1 MPSTAVVP
9 AKKSVLHP
17 GTGALILAVDWL
29 FFGAEA
35 ITLGGAVFLT
45 SILAFTITAIGVF
58 WIQTTKGGDSVPLA
72 ATKAFLSG
80 VVAGIP
86 TSIGG
91 TVLGSVILAL
101 SGLKHW
107 SARVT
112 DRHD

>member
-29 FFGAEA
+29 FFGTEA
-35 ITLGGAVFLT
+35 LTLGGAVILS
-45 SILAFTITAIGVF
+45 SIAAFTITAIGVF
-58 WIQTTKGGDSVPLA
+58 WIQRNKGGDSFA
-72 ATKAFLSG
+72 AAAVKAFLSG

-91 TVLGSVILAL
+91 TALGGIILAL
-101 SGLKHW
+101 SGLRKLQ
-107 SARVT
+107 R
-112 DRHD
+112 